1 MKPIIWIILA
11 ILAILAIVFGAMW
24 LTASNKAKGL
34 AESKAELQELY
45 DDTSSTIT
53 EIQSSLEEM
62 DEEIL
67 GTIETDSEL
76 PAGSPEDRR
85 VQIMSSIAN
94 ARTKIDEYKE
104 RIKNLETRLAASSG
118 QVSGLQNIV
127 NKLKASVAEKEQ
139 IVNEMEG
146 RVADLSTT
154 LETER
159 QTAVA
164 EITMRDSLLQFRES
178 VITNQN
184 IEQNRIYYAVGTRD
198 KLLDDG
204 IIDRKGGI
212 LWFGKV
218 STVASPIDLSKF
230 EQINLLDTQEI
241 TFPATRKGYSVLS
254 NHVAASYEVEKV
266 EDQYVLTVTDPES
279 FRKTKVLVIELR

>member
-11 ILAILAIVFGAMW
+11 ILAILAIIFGAMW
-24 LTASNKAKGL
+24 LNTSSKAKAL
-34 AESKAELQELY
+34 EESKAELQELY
-45 DDTSSTIT
+45 DDTSNTIS
-53 EIQSSLEEM
+53 EIQGSLDEM
-62 DEEIL
+62 DEELL
-67 GTIETDSEL
+67 GTIKADGEL

-85 VQIMSSIAN
+85 AQIMNSLSN
-94 ARTKIDEYKE
+94 ARTKIEEYKD
-104 RIKNLETRLAASSG
+104 RIKQLESRIAASSG
-118 QVSGLQNIV
+118 QISGLQNIV
-127 NKLKASVAEKEQ
+127 DKLKASVAEKEQ
-139 IVNEMEG
+139 IVNELEG

-159 QTAVA
+159 QTAMT
-164 EITMRDSLLQFRES
+164 EITMRDSLLQVRET
-178 VITNQN
+178 VITNQS

-230 EQINLLDTQEI
+230 SQINLLDTQEI
-241 TFPATRKGYSVLS
+241 TFPATKKGYSVLS